1 MRIDQLSE
9 ELTATY
15 LTEYGKRADA
25 LEEVEKMRSRTCK
38 FCGET
43 FDMGRGWTE
52 GTYYLCNACY
62 ESLVPIVSIEEE
74 PEEEY

>member
-1 MRIDQLSE
+1 MTLEQETS
-9 ELTATY
+9 AY
-15 LTEYGKRADA
+15 LIEYGKQADKAEYIERMRA
-25 LEEVEKMRSRTCK
+25 RTCR
-38 FCGET
+38 FCGKT

-74 PEEEY
+74 PEEH

>member
-1 MRIDQLSE
+1 MTLEQDTS
-9 ELTATY
+9 AY
-15 LTEYGKRADA
+15 LIEYGKQADKAEHIERMRA
-25 LEEVEKMRSRTCK
+25 RTCR
-38 FCGET
+38 FCGKT